1 MNSTEENTVIFPTNL
16 APAALHRGTNTLAA
30 EIHQITQFSST
41 DLSFDCE
48 LAAFPTDDATRLS
61 VIRLGSRLQIFWPM
75 WTERLLLES
84 TTNLTPP
91 AQWTVADTNLV
102 KDLNGFRY
110 VELPDES
117 TEQRFFRLKAD

>member
-16 APAALHRGTNTLAA
+16 APAALRRGTNTLAA

-61 VIRLGSRLQIFWPM
+61 VIRLGSRLQISWPM
-75 WTERLLLES
+75 WTDHLRLETS
-84 TTNLTPP
+84 TNLTPP

-117 TEQRFFRLKAD
+117 TGQRFFRLKAD